1 MAASDPVLWLLLTTG
16 ACNLRCSYCGGSFES
31 RVVPYK
37 TTYDLSKLR
46 KLMEDDPEP
55 TVIFY
60 GGEPLLNPKFVME
73 AMNSLPAVRWGVQ
86 TNGFFV
92 DLLPDEYWNR
102 MSVALLSIDGRRE
115 VTDANRGKGVYDRV
129 MRSLSKLRRF
139 PLKIIARMA
148 VTRLTDIYVDVTH
161 LLNSGFDQVH
171 WQLDVIWSEKWDVWS
186 WAETSYLPGVR
197 RLVELFV
204 NELERGRVLGLIPV
218 LGVLS
223 AHFFEPYRASPCGAG
238 YRSVAVSSD
247 GRVLAC
253 PIAVREKWAVL
264 GHIETGFKLME
275 PELPEPCN
283 SCEYRRY
290 CGGRCLY
297 ALRENYWGKD
307 AEKVDEI
314 TKETIKSILSI
325 IPKAEA
331 LMERGIIDREAL
343 RYDPI
348 LDSTEVIP

>member
-1 MAASDPVLWLLLTTG
+1 VLWLLLTTG
-16 ACNLRCSYCGGSFES
+16 ACNLRCQYCGGSFES

-37 TTYDLSKLR
+37 TAYDLDKLR
-46 KLMEDDPEP
+46 SLMRSDPEP

-60 GGEPLLNPKFVME
+60 GGEPLLNPGFIMR
-73 AMNSLPAVRWGVQ
+73 AMDSLPAARWGIQ

-92 DLLPDEYWNR
+92 DLLPDRYWER

-115 VTDANRGKGVYDRV
+115 VTDANRGRGVYDRV
-129 MRSLSKLRRF
+129 SQSLRKLRRF
-139 PLKIIARMA
+139 KLKTIARMA
-148 VTRLTDIYVDVTH
+148 VTNLTDIYVDVNH
-161 LLNSGFDQVH
+161 LLDLGFDQVH
-171 WQLDVIWSEKWDVWS
+171 WQLDVIWGRKWDVWS
-186 WAETSYLPGVR
+186 WASANYLPGIR
-197 RLVELFV
+197 GLVNLFLT
-204 NELERGRVLGLIPV
+204 NLEKGRVLGIIPI

-223 AHFFEPYRASPCGAG
+223 AHFFEPYKASPCGAG
-238 YRSVAVSSD
+238 YRSVAVSTD

-264 GHIETGFKLME
+264 GHVTSGFKLME
-275 PELPEPCN
+275 PELPEPCA

-297 ALRENYWGKD
+297 AIKENYWGKD
-307 AEKVDEI
+307 AEKVDAI

-325 IPKAEA
+325 VPAVEQLIRDGVVAKES
-331 LMERGIIDREAL
+331 LK
-343 RYDPI
+343 YDPV